1 MTHYLSKERLAELQ
15 AEYQELVTGRR
26 MEVADRLKKAKEFG
40 DLSENSEYN
49 EAKDEQ
55 SQVERRI
62 MELEDILKNAEV
74 ITRSGKHDEVSLGSV
89 VEVEKDGGMKAVYN
103 IVGSQE
109 VDPEQG
115 KISNESPVG
124 AALMGHKAGETIKVR
139 TLKGEVNYTIKSIK

>member
-1 MTHYLSKERLAELQ
+1 MPHYLSKERLEELQ
-15 AEYQELVTGRR
+15 AEYQQLVTERR
-26 MEVADRLKKAKEFG
+26 MEVAERLKRAKEFG

-62 MELEDILKNAEV
+62 AELEDVLKNVEV
-74 ITRSGKHDEVSLGSV
+74 VIKNGNKDMVGLGSV
-89 VEVEKDGGMKAVYN
+89 VEVERGDGASMVYT

-109 VDPEQG
+109 VDPDQG

-124 AALMGHKAGETIKVR
+124 EALLGHKTGETVAAD
-139 TLKGEVNYTIKSIK
+139 TFKGPVKYTIKSIK